1 MNWKWIMRSA
11 KNPKYSF
18 KIEVNAVAREAKCRR
33 VAFIPP
39 VKAFT
44 PVGVPLSDLEEAVLK
59 VEEIEAIR
67 LKNHLNLEQEECA
80 QMMQI
85 SRPTFQR
92 ILSEAYAKMADALTN
107 GKGIRIEG
115 GSYCLG
121 NGYCRR
127 RDRKM
132 EPMENCEFY
141 DAGLDIKQIRQSE
154 NNPGRLI
161 AVAAVGT
168 STGTSLDDRFGR
180 CSYFWLWNPETDEYS
195 LLERPRSE
203 EAPGSGT
210 DSAQALI
217 QAGTA
222 SLIVKQIG
230 PKAFFMLQRANVAVY
245 SGAGAKTVA
254 EAIKLLRAR
263 RLPRMEQAN
272 G

>member
-1 MNWKWIMRSA
+1 M
-11 KNPKYSF
+11 
-18 KIEVNAVAREAKCRR
+18 AREAKCRM

-44 PVGVPLSDLEEAVLK
+44 PVGVPLSSLEEVVLK

-67 LKNHLNLEQEECA
+67 LKNHLVLEQEECA

-92 ILSEAYAKMADALTN
+92 ILSEAYAKIADALTN

-127 RDRKM
+127 RDRQL

-141 DAGLDIKQIRQSE
+141 DVGLDIKQIRQGDCG
-154 NNPGRLI
+154 PGRLI
-161 AVAAVGT
+161 AVAATGT
-168 STGTSLDDRFGR
+168 STGSPLEERFGR
-180 CSYFWLWNPETDEYS
+180 CRYFWLWNPETNEYS
-195 LLERPRSE
+195 LLEKSCTE
-203 EAPGSGT
+203 EGPGSGT
-210 DSAQALI
+210 GIAQALI

-222 SLIVKQIG
+222 SLIVNRIG
-230 PKAFFMLQRANVAVY
+230 PKAFMMLQRANVAIY
-245 SGAGAKTVA
+245 NGAQVKTVA
-254 EAIKLLRAR
+254 EAIKLLRAQQ
-263 RLPRMEQAN
+263 LPKLEQAN
-272 G
+272 Y